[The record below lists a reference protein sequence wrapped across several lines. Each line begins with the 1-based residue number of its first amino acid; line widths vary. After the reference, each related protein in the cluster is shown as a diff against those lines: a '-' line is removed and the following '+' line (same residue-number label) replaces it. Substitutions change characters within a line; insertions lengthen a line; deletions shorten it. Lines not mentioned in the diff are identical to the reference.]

1 MARKLR
7 AGNGTTGLIL
17 ANGGV
22 LTYQHVICLSSRPR
36 ADGQTYPAYNP
47 LPSILET
54 PTPPIIAETAEGEAI
69 IEVRFLHNNYN
80 SSSIADCVQTYTVD
94 FNRNNEPT
102 LGHVV
107 GRLKCSGH
115 RFLANHGDATTL
127 KRLAS
132 RSEEPIGQS
141 GYVRASGGAD
151 GRNLFFLEAGP
162 RL

>member
-1 MARKLR
+1 VWLTLYSGNHGYGTETACRQRYHWSYTRKRRRLDIS
-7 AGNGTTGLIL
+7 T
-17 ANGGV
+17 
-22 LTYQHVICLSSRPR
+22 C
-36 ADGQTYPAYNP
+36 QTYPAYNP

>member
-22 LTYQHVICLSSRPR
+22 LTYQHVIFLSSRPR
-36 ADGQTYPAYNP
+36 ADGQPYPSHNP

-54 PTPPIIAETAEGEAI
+54 STPPIIAETAEGDAI
-69 IEVRFLHNNYN
+69 IEVRFSYN
-80 SSSIADCVQTYTVD
+80 CCNTSNADCVQTYTVD

-107 GRLKCSGH
+107 GRLKSSEH

-141 GYVRASGGAD
+141 GYVRASGGAN
-151 GRNLFFLEAGP
+151 GRNLFFLEAGS